1 MRLYPITRDMSEN
14 YVSFDRSQY
23 PLIKMTFTG
32 EAANDES
39 FAAYLKGLKDNYN
52 RKEKIALLFDAS
64 NAGLPS
70 LKYQKQ
76 MAGWMKD
83 NNALIKK
90 YCIGIAY
97 IVPQTMIRG
106 ALKMIFKF
114 FNNPVPFEVC
124 ENEQAAI
131 AWLNDGLKTSVIADQ
146 KA

>member
-39 FAAYLKGLKDNYN
+39 FAAYLKGLKDNYK

-76 MAGWMKD
+76 MAGWMKE
-83 NNALIKK
+83 NNTLIKK

-97 IVPQTMIRG
+97 VVPQAMIRG
-106 ALKMIFKF
+106 ALRVIFKI
-114 FNNPVPFEVC
+114 FNNPVPFEVFD
-124 ENEQAAI
+124 NEEKAKG
-131 AWLNDGLKTSVIADQ
+131 WLNDGLKSSVYADL

>member
-1 MRLYPITRDMSEN
+1 MRLYPIIRDMSEN
-14 YVSFDRSQY
+14 YVIFDRSEY

-39 FAAYLKGLKDNYN
+39 FAAYLKGLKDNYK

-76 MAGWMKD
+76 MARWMKSND
-83 NNALIKK
+83 GLIKE

-97 IVPQTMIRG
+97 VVPQSMIRG

-124 ENEQAAI
+124 ENEEEAK
-131 AWLNDGLKTSVIADQ
+131 AWLNEKLKITVLADL